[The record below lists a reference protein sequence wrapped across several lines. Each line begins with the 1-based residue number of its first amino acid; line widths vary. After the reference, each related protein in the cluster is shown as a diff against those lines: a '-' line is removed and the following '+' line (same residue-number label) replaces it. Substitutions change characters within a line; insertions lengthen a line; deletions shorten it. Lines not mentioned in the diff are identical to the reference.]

1 MELFV
6 LNQNLAWSDDK
17 VREQYL
23 KELTDL
29 SRSKRSPINNDE
41 NIFETEHK
49 NDISAMD
56 SDCDDDKDNVF
67 LNIDTQVTISH
78 DAENLSNI
86 TQNGVNENNIKL
98 EDETELE
105 DDEMYSLDQ
114 DLDPD
119 NQTEFDNEENDEMKN
134 DIQKPK

>member
-23 KELTDL
+23 NELTNL
-29 SRSKRSPINNDE
+29 TRSKRSPINNDE

-49 NDISAMD
+49 NAISAMD
-56 SDCDDDKDNVF
+56 SDFDDDKDNVF

-86 TQNGVNENNIKL
+86 TQIGVNENNIKL

-119 NQTEFDNEENDEMKN
+119 NQTEFDDEEHDEMKN
-134 DIQKPK
+134 DNQKPK